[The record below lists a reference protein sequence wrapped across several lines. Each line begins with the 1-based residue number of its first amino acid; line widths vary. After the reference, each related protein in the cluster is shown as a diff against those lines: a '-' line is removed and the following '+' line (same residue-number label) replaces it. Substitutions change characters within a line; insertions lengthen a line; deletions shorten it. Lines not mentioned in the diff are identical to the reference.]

1 VNDMIKHY
9 LKRVLVALSS
19 LLILVACGLSG
30 GKDEPGLPVEGTA
43 SFQPVVA
50 APTQTSLPFAD
61 PSATPPTH
69 DEDSLPR
76 RGPGE
81 LDLPSISIGIDS
93 LDSYQLS
100 LETLFSGA
108 YEGEDFEAFTAI
120 EYSLNRSQAAEL
132 TVLNYRAEEGTP
144 FELSYARTADS
155 IYIKS
160 SEDEFCSPG
169 SPAEAGLESGR
180 SLASLVGSFPGV
192 YGAEQAGNEQV
203 NGIPTMYYTF
213 DERSISAYPGSQA
226 SGEVWIAEQGGWV
239 MRYRLSLSSPGS
251 EQTWLYELSQVN
263 SLESVPLPEGC
274 APVMSDMPIM
284 KDAAGLV
291 RLPGFMLYT
300 TQASID
306 ETALFYR
313 DQLPG
318 LGWTEQPGLPFED
331 MTTVLFTKGAA
342 HESVVLVSLTQGAA
356 GLEVKVEQ
364 IAGE

>member
-1 VNDMIKHY
+1 MIKYY
-9 LKRVLVALSS
+9 LKRIFVALSL
-19 LLILVACGLSG
+19 LLILAACGLSG
-30 GKDEPGLPVEGTA
+30 GKDEPGLPVEGTP
-43 SFQPVVA
+43 SFQPVAV
-50 APTQTSLPFAD
+50 APTQTTLPGAD
-61 PSATPPTH
+61 ASVSQPKLG
-69 DEDSLPR
+69 DDSLPR

-81 LDLPSISIGIDS
+81 LDLPSVSKGSDS

-108 YEGEDFEAFTAI
+108 YEGKDFEVFTAI
-120 EYSLNRSQAAEL
+120 EYRLIRSQATEL
-132 TVLNYRAEEGTP
+132 TVLHHQDGEGAP
-144 FELSYARTADS
+144 FELSYARIGDS
-155 IYIKS
+155 TYIKS
-160 SEDEFCSPG
+160 SQDEFCSAG
-169 SPAEAGLESGR
+169 SPEETGLESGP
-180 SLASLVGSFPGV
+180 SLASLVNSFPGI
-192 YGAEQAGNEQV
+192 YGAEQAGNEEV
-203 NGIPTMYYTF
+203 NGIPTIYYTF
-213 DERSISAYPGSQA
+213 DERSISALPGSQA

-274 APVMSDMPIM
+274 YPVLSDLPIV

-291 RLPGFMLYT
+291 RLPGFMFYT

-306 ETALFYR
+306 ETLFFYR
-313 DQLPG
+313 DQMTG

-331 MTTVLFTKGAA
+331 MTTALFTKGAA

-364 IAGE
+364 IADE